1 MHGHHRG
8 FRKRSTVFSMF
19 SERQIHDH
27 SYIEVLSHYDIAK
40 EAKNTRWLIHGA
52 EFRCYFGHNDSGFM
66 VNPATGER
74 VPALGQPVHE
84 DIDNVCRHHKPLFD
98 NYLQNGIMKDLNFS

>member
-27 SYIEVLSHYDIAK
+27 SYIEVLSHYDMPKKPKTCGGLSTVQNCVAILVIMIQDS
-40 EAKNTRWLIHGA
+40 WLI
-52 EFRCYFGHNDSGFM
+52 RYR
-66 VNPATGER
+66 ER

>member
-1 MHGHHRG
+1 
-8 FRKRSTVFSMF
+8 
-19 SERQIHDH
+19 
-27 SYIEVLSHYDIAK
+27 
-40 EAKNTRWLIHGA
+40 
-52 EFRCYFGHNDSGFM
+52 M

-84 DIDNVCRHHKPLFD
+84 DIDNVYRHHKPLFD

>member
-1 MHGHHRG
+1 
-8 FRKRSTVFSMF
+8 
-19 SERQIHDH
+19 
-27 SYIEVLSHYDIAK
+27 
-40 EAKNTRWLIHGA
+40 
-52 EFRCYFGHNDSGFM
+52 M

-98 NYLQNGIMKDLNFS
+98 NYLQNGIMKDFDLKFSYQG